1 MFSLLCICMYVNI
14 YIFILYLHMPHS
26 INAKEG
32 MRSVGG
38 GKYDT
43 FPPDVP
49 SVLTTNNVVSTL
61 TSSAWKGGYLAWER
75 KRFDGYMHKT
85 SGFACYLK
93 AVLFICEENCNH
105 EFSGKGWICKVL
117 SRPKLKKKNHH
128 HRQPVCAPCARIL
141 AHEVFV

>member
-61 TSSAWKGGYLAWER
+61 TSSAWKGGYLA
-75 KRFDGYMHKT
+75 
-85 SGFACYLK
+85 
-93 AVLFICEENCNH
+93 
-105 EFSGKGWICKVL
+105 
-117 SRPKLKKKNHH
+117 
-128 HRQPVCAPCARIL
+128 
-141 AHEVFV
+141 